1 MSRDLKLFIR
11 YITPSMAGMLIAGLY
26 SIVDTFFIGKAVGAV
41 GLAAAALTWPVVML
55 SGALG
60 DMIGTGAA
68 ILLSQERGAGN
79 HATANRAFCCMIL
92 AEIVVGA
99 LFAALLIPVLPA
111 VLRGLG
117 ATPELFDG
125 AYRYALI
132 LVGTSILPMLAM
144 GCIAVMR
151 NDGQPVL
158 AMWLVVIGLVSN
170 IILDYLFIFPFGWGL
185 AGAAAAT
192 AIAQSLTVV
201 FGACYFR
208 SGRTALRLTL
218 AGLRPDWRILGIC
231 FRNGI
236 PTLGAQLSIIGMLLM
251 HNYQS
256 LRYAA
261 VAGLAA
267 YSLIAAIESMGSML
281 MTGLAAGVQPL
292 VSYFHGARKHRRK
305 LRLGYYGLW
314 TGFGLGVVMMIVS
327 IAGYRIFPAWFG
339 LDGNVASLAGR
350 GLLISAPTFLLL
362 GVVRV
367 GSYYFQSSGRL
378 AAASVL
384 IYGDTCLALPL
395 CLFILPLW
403 LGIDGVW
410 AAMPV
415 SRVLLFAVLA
425 CYWHRFNWKGKQREL
440 ANA

>member
-132 LVGTSILPMLAM
+132 LVSTSMLPMLAM

-158 AMWLVVIGLVSN
+158 AMWLVVVGLVSN

-292 VSYFHGARKHRRK
+292 VSYFHGARKHECERCRHHAAFANVVLK
-305 LRLGYYGLW
+305 QVVKH
-314 TGFGLGVVMMIVS
+314 GVVLLCARHRMVQFKYQAGGALTVV
-327 IAGYRIFPAWFG
+327 IAFLI
-339 LDGNVASLAGR
+339 GNSEVNYFFFHFLYVY
-350 GLLISAPTFLLL
+350 LYIISF
-362 GVVRV
+362 
-367 GSYYFQSSGRL
+367 FH
-378 AAASVL
+378 
-384 IYGDTCLALPL
+384 CW
-395 CLFILPLW
+395 C
-403 LGIDGVW
+403 
-410 AAMPV
+410 
-415 SRVLLFAVLA
+415 
-425 CYWHRFNWKGKQREL
+425 KGTP
-440 ANA
+440 NT

>member
-1 MSRDLKLFIR
+1 
-11 YITPSMAGMLIAGLY
+11 
-26 SIVDTFFIGKAVGAV
+26 
-41 GLAAAALTWPVVML
+41 
-55 SGALG
+55 
-60 DMIGTGAA
+60 
-68 ILLSQERGAGN
+68 
-79 HATANRAFCCMIL
+79 
-92 AEIVVGA
+92 
-99 LFAALLIPVLPA
+99 
-111 VLRGLG
+111 
-117 ATPELFDG
+117 
-125 AYRYALI
+125 
-132 LVGTSILPMLAM
+132 
-144 GCIAVMR
+144 
-151 NDGQPVL
+151 
-158 AMWLVVIGLVSN
+158 
-170 IILDYLFIFPFGWGL
+170 
-185 AGAAAAT
+185 
-192 AIAQSLTVV
+192 
-201 FGACYFR
+201 
-208 SGRTALRLTL
+208 
-218 AGLRPDWRILGIC
+218 
-231 FRNGI
+231 
-236 PTLGAQLSIIGMLLM
+236 MLLM

-410 AAMPV
+410 AAMPGAALCGAG
-415 SRVLLFAVLA
+415 LLLA
-425 CYWHRFNWKGKQREL
+425 PVQLERQTKGAGECLTEKRSNIWL
-440 ANA
+440 NISNCGT